1 MAIPELIAHRGYAA
15 RYPENSLPSIEAA
28 IAAGARY
35 VEVDVQLSADRV
47 PVLFHD
53 GDLMRVC
60 GVSGAVHERDLADLA
75 QLHAAETERFGMRFA
90 DNRLASLADLVAL
103 LAVHPGVS
111 AFIEIKTEAVE
122 RFGVQAVLDAV
133 APVLRPVAGRCVL
146 ISFSIPLLE
155 YAHRQGQGPAAE
167 PAWSGL
173 GGVIEHWRD
182 RVFMAGL
189 GLSHLFCDVQ
199 GLPEEGGL
207 AFESAR
213 LAVYEVCDVEQAMDL
228 GARGVTLIETFA
240 LPELAEQ
247 MRTGLQKD

>member
-15 RYPENSLPSIEAA
+15 RYPENSRPGIEAA

-53 GDLMRVC
+53 ADLMRVC
-60 GVSGAVHERDLADLA
+60 GVHGVVHERDHGDLA
-75 QLHAAETERFGMRFA
+75 QLPAAETARFGKRFA

-103 LAVHPGVS
+103 LTVHPGVN
-111 AFIEIKTEAVE
+111 AFIEIKTEAVDH
-122 RFGVQAVLDAV
+122 FGVEAVLDAV
-133 APVLRPVAGRCVL
+133 APVLGPVASRCVL

-155 YAHRQGQGPAAE
+155 YAHRQGQASAAQ

-182 RVFMAGL
+182 RAFMTGL

-199 GLPEEGGL
+199 GLPVEGQL

-213 LAVYEVCDVEQAMDL
+213 LAVYEVNDVQQAMEL
-228 GARGVTLIETFA
+228 AARGVALVETFA

-247 MRTGLQKD
+247 MSKMD

>member
-15 RYPENSLPSIEAA
+15 RYPENSLPGIEAA

-53 GDLMRVC
+53 ADLMRVC
-60 GVSGAVHERDLADLA
+60 GVSGAVHERDFADLA
-75 QLHAAETERFGMRFA
+75 QLYAAETGRFGKRFA

-103 LAVHPGVS
+103 LAVYPGVS
-111 AFIEIKTEAVE
+111 AFVEIKTEAVE
-122 RFGVQAVLDAV
+122 HFGIQAVLDAV
-133 APVLRPVAGRCVL
+133 APVLRPVAPRCVL

-155 YAHRQGQGPAAE
+155 YAQRHGQDPAME

-182 RVFMAGL
+182 RVFMTGL

-199 GLPEEGGL
+199 GLPEEGWL

-213 LAVYEVCDVEQAMDL
+213 LAVYEVNDVQQAMDL
-228 GARGVTLIETFA
+228 AARGVALVETFA

-247 MRTGLQKD
+247 MLKPD

>member
-15 RYPENSLPSIEAA
+15 RYPENSLPGIEAA
-28 IAAGARY
+28 IVAGAQY

-53 GDLMRVC
+53 ADLMRIC
-60 GVSGAVHERDLADLA
+60 GVTGAVYERDFADLA
-75 QLHAAETERFGMRFA
+75 QLYAAETGRFCKRFA
-90 DNRLASLADLVAL
+90 DNRLASLADLIAL
-103 LAVHPGVS
+103 LAVHPGVR
-111 AFIEIKTEAVE
+111 AFIEIKTEAVAH
-122 RFGVQAVLDAV
+122 FGIQAVLDAV
-133 APVLRPVAGRCVL
+133 APVLRPVADRCVL

-155 YAHRQGQGPAAE
+155 CAHRHEQDPAAE
-167 PAWSGL
+167 SAWSGL
-173 GGVIEHWRD
+173 GGVIEHWWD
-182 RVFMAGL
+182 RVFMTGL

-199 GLPEEGGL
+199 GLPEEGEL

-228 GARGVTLIETFA
+228 GARGVALIETFA

-247 MRTGLQKD
+247 MRMCLEKG